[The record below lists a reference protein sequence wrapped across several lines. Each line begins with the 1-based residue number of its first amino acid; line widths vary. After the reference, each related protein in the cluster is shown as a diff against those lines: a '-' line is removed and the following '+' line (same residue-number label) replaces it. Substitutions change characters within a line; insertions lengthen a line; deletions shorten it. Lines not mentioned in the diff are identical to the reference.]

1 MLLRQGPGDLAG
13 GPGKSALHG
22 VFAKPGK
29 KAGEIYMWS
38 KAQEKVLD
46 ISSHQGNGNQNHSE
60 IPLHTYLMALIKKA
74 GKDRRWQ
81 GRGEAGTLIH
91 R

>member
-1 MLLRQGPGDLAG
+1 MFLRQGPADLAG
-13 GPGKSALHG
+13 GPGKSALHR

-46 ISSHQGNGNQNHSE
+46 INSHQGNGNQNHSE
-60 IPLHTYLMALIKKA
+60 IPLHTYSMALIKKA
-74 GKDRRWQ
+74 GNDKCWQ
-81 GRGEAGTLIH
+81 GCGETGTLTH
-91 R
+91 S